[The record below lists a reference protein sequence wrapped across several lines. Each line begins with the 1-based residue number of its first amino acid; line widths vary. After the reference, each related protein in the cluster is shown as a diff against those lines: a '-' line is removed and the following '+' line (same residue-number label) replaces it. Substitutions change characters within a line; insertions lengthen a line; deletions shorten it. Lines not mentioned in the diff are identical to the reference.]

1 MLLELRPDWTQYLQ
15 RGGIMLFR
23 IDKALYVLMEAARL
37 WFLHLVAL
45 LTAHDFKQSQADKA
59 VLLLRRTGSKRLYV
73 CLHVDDTTT
82 CSSVC
87 MMFACIMCHSYVYL

>member
-1 MLLELRPDWTQYLQ
+1 
-15 RGGIMLFR
+15 MLFR
-23 IDKALYVLMEAARL
+23 IDKAIYVLMEAARL
-37 WFLHLVAL
+37 WFLHLVSL
-45 LTAHDFKQSQADKA
+45 LTAHDFKQSQADEA
-59 VLLLRRTGSKRLYV
+59 VLLLRHTGSKRLYV

>member
-1 MLLELRPDWTQYLQ
+1 MLLELRPDWIQYLQ
-15 RGGIMLFR
+15 RGGTMLFR
-23 IDKALYVLMEAARL
+23 IDKAHYVLMEAARL
-37 WFLHLVAL
+37 WFLHLVSL
-45 LTAHDFKQSQADKA
+45 LRAHDFKQSQADEA
-59 VLLLRRTGSKRLYV
+59 VLLLRRKGSKRLYV